1 MATVLREEK
10 IEDMIDIVY
19 KMMNMMHD
27 HTIDEC
33 KYMLAAL
40 INALVMHESDI
51 VNREKILKDLVDIV
65 RQSMYDQTGEVYV
78 NKTIED

>member
-1 MATVLREEK
+1 MLREEK

-19 KMMNMMHD
+19 KMMNLMHE
-27 HTIDEC
+27 HTIEEC

-40 INALVMHESDI
+40 INVLIMHESDM
-51 VNREKILKDLVDIV
+51 VYREKLLKDLIDIV

>member
-1 MATVLREEK
+1 MAAVLREEK

-19 KMMNMMHD
+19 KMMKMMHD

-51 VNREKILKDLVDIV
+51 VNREKILKDLIDIV

>member
-40 INALVMHESDI
+40 INVLVMHESDM
-51 VNREKILKDLVDIV
+51 VYREKLLKDLIDIV

>member
-1 MATVLREEK
+1 MLREEK

-19 KMMNMMHD
+19 KMMNMMHE
-27 HTIDEC
+27 HTIEEC

-40 INALVMHESDI
+40 INVLIMHESDM
-51 VNREKILKDLVDIV
+51 VYREKLLQDMVDIV

>member
-1 MATVLREEK
+1 MLREEK

-19 KMMNMMHD
+19 KMMNMMYD
-27 HTIDEC
+27 HTIEEC

-40 INALVMHESDI
+40 INVLIMHESDM
-51 VNREKILKDLVDIV
+51 VYREKLLQDMVDIV

>member
-1 MATVLREEK
+1 MLREEK

-19 KMMNMMHD
+19 KMMSLMHD
-27 HTIDEC
+27 YTMEEC

-40 INALVMHESDI
+40 INVLLMHESDM
-51 VNREKILKDLVDIV
+51 VYREKLLQDLIDII

>member
-1 MATVLREEK
+1 MLREEK

-19 KMMNMMHD
+19 KMMNLMHEC
-27 HTIDEC
+27 TIEEC

-40 INALVMHESDI
+40 INALLMHESDM
-51 VNREKILKDLVDIV
+51 VYREKLLKDLIDII

>member
-10 IEDMIDIVY
+10 IEDMTDIVY
-19 KMMNMMHD
+19 KMMHMMHD

-40 INALVMHESDI
+40 INVLIMHESDM
-51 VNREKILKDLVDIV
+51 VYREKLLKDLVDIV

>member
-1 MATVLREEK
+1 MLREEK

-27 HTIDEC
+27 HTIEEC

-40 INALVMHESDI
+40 INVLIMHESDM
-51 VNREKILKDLVDIV
+51 VYREKLLQDMVDIV